1 MGLETAAIIG
11 ISTSLASAGVSAKQ
25 SSNAAGFAKEANTKL
40 EAAFNKAMNELSANK
55 LAGISLPM
63 EPYERQIE
71 AARGAGAELTR
82 AGQESE
88 RGAAAIAGQVYRGQ
102 VDAQREIAGDMAQQ
116 LTGLETATAEEEAN
130 LARSRATLN
139 LAEAEGAQAAA
150 SQFGAQQDA
159 AITGAFSA
167 LGQAGQQYLQGSEL
181 YKKSKGVKEF
191 QKLSDYASNKGMT
204 QEQFQKNLVALSSDP
219 RFSNLSGVGYHPTGL
234 DAQGKP
240 ITGFMTQN
248 TLKDYMGGMGPN
260 YNKELYEAFVT
271 KYPDATTQPVSIA
284 PQQGAVPSSTTRF
297 GQNIMNSS
305 QSPFQKNVNFQ
316 LPYYLGF

>member
-1 MGLETAAIIG
+1 MGVATAIAIG
-11 ISTSLASAGVSAKQ
+11 TSVASAGASAKQ
-25 SSNAAGFAKEANTKL
+25 ASNAAGFAKEAQSK
-40 EAAFNKAMNELSANK
+40 AKVAFDKAMKDLSANK

-63 EPYERQIE
+63 EPYERQME
-71 AARGAGAELTR
+71 TARGAGAELTQ
-82 AGQESE
+82 AGKESE

-102 VDAQREIAGDMAQQ
+102 TDAQRNIAGDMAQQ
-116 LTGLETATAEEEAN
+116 LTGLETAAAEEEAN
-130 LARSRATLN
+130 LSRARATLS

-150 SQFGAQQDA
+150 AQFGAQQDA

-204 QEQFQKNLVALSSDP
+204 QEEFQKNLVALSSDP
-219 RFSNLSGVGYHPTGL
+219 RFSNLSGVGYSATGV

-240 ITGFMTQN
+240 ITGLMTQN
-248 TLKDYMGGMGPN
+248 TLNDYMGKMGKD
-260 YNKELYEAFVT
+260 YNKAVYDAFVT
-271 KYPDATTQPVSIA
+271 KFPNATTQPVSIA
-284 PQQGAVPSSTTRF
+284 PQQGGIPSSTTRF
-297 GQNIMNSS
+297 GQNIMNAS
-305 QSPFQKNVNFQ
+305 QSPFQNNVNFQ

>member
-1 MGLETAAIIG
+1 MGLATAVAIT
-11 ISTSLASAGVSAKQ
+11 TSLASAGASAKQ
-25 SSNAAGFAKEANTKL
+25 ASNASGFAKEAQSK
-40 EAAFNKAMNELSANK
+40 AKIAFDKAMKDLSANK

-63 EPYERQIE
+63 EPYERQME
-71 AARGAGAELTR
+71 AARGAGAELTQ
-82 AGQESE
+82 AGRESE

-102 VDAQREIAGDMAQQ
+102 TEAQRDIAGDMAQQ
-116 LTGLETATAEEEAN
+116 LTGLETAAAEEEAN
-130 LARSRATLN
+130 LSRARATLS

-150 SQFGAQQDA
+150 AQFGAQQDA

-191 QKLSDYASNKGMT
+191 QKLSDYASKKGMT
-204 QEQFQKNLVALSSDP
+204 QEEFQKNLVALSSDP
-219 RFSNLSGVGYHPTGL
+219 RFSNLSGVGYSATGV

-240 ITGFMTQN
+240 ITGLMTQN
-248 TLKDYMGGMGPN
+248 ALTDYMGKMGKD
-260 YNKELYEAFVT
+260 YNKAVYDAFVT
-271 KYPDATTQPVSIA
+271 KFPNATTQPVGIA
-284 PQQGAVPSSTTRF
+284 PQQGGIPTSTTRF
-297 GQNIMNSS
+297 GQNIMNAS

>member
-1 MGLETAAIIG
+1 MGLATAVAIT
-11 ISTSLASAGVSAKQ
+11 TSLASAGASAKQ
-25 SSNAAGFAKEANTKL
+25 ASNASGFAKEAQSK
-40 EAAFNKAMNELSANK
+40 AKIAFDKAMKDLSANK

-63 EPYERQIE
+63 EPYERQME
-71 AARGAGAELTR
+71 AARGAGAELTQ
-82 AGQESE
+82 AGRESE

-102 VDAQREIAGDMAQQ
+102 TEAQRGIAGDMAQQ
-116 LTGLETATAEEEAN
+116 LTGLETAAAEEEAN
-130 LARSRATLN
+130 LSRARATLS

-204 QEQFQKNLVALSSDP
+204 QEEFQKNLVALSSDP
-219 RFSNLSGVGYHPTGL
+219 RFSNLSGVGYSATGV

-240 ITGFMTQN
+240 ITGLMTQN
-248 TLKDYMGGMGPN
+248 TLTDYMGKMGKD
-260 YNKELYEAFVT
+260 YNKAVYDAFVT
-271 KYPDATTQPVSIA
+271 KFPNATTQPVSIA
-284 PQQGAVPSSTTRF
+284 PQQGGIPTSTTRF
-297 GQNIMNSS
+297 GQNIMNAS

>member
-1 MGLETAAIIG
+1 MGLATAVAIT
-11 ISTSLASAGVSAKQ
+11 TSLASAGASAKQ
-25 SSNAAGFAKEANTKL
+25 ASNASGFAKEAQSK
-40 EAAFNKAMNELSANK
+40 AKIAFDKAMKDLSANK

-63 EPYERQIE
+63 EPYERQME
-71 AARGAGAELTR
+71 AVRGAGAELTQ
-82 AGQESE
+82 AGRESE

-102 VDAQREIAGDMAQQ
+102 TDAQRGIAGDMAQQ
-116 LTGLETATAEEEAN
+116 LTGLETAAAEEEAN
-130 LARSRATLN
+130 LARARATLS

-150 SQFGAQQDA
+150 AQFGAQQDA

-191 QKLSDYASNKGMT
+191 EKLSDYASKKGMT
-204 QEQFQKNLVALSSDP
+204 QEEFQKNLVALSSDP
-219 RFSNLSGVGYHPTGL
+219 RFSNLSGVGYSATGV

-240 ITGFMTQN
+240 ITGLMTQN
-248 TLKDYMGGMGPN
+248 TLTDYMGKMGKD
-260 YNKELYEAFVT
+260 YNKAVYDAFVT
-271 KYPDATTQPVSIA
+271 KFPDATTQPVVIA
-284 PQQGAVPSSTTRF
+284 PQQGGIPTSTTRF
-297 GQNIMNSS
+297 GQNIMNAS

>member
-1 MGLETAAIIG
+1 MGVATAIAIG
-11 ISTSLASAGVSAKQ
+11 TSVASAGASAKQ
-25 SSNAAGFAKEANTKL
+25 ASNAAGFAKEAQSK
-40 EAAFNKAMNELSANK
+40 AKVAFDKAMKDLSANK

-63 EPYERQIE
+63 EPYERQME
-71 AARGAGAELTR
+71 AARGAGAELTQ
-82 AGQESE
+82 AGKESE

-102 VDAQREIAGDMAQQ
+102 TDAQRNIAGDMAQQ
-116 LTGLETATAEEEAN
+116 LTGLETAAAEEEAN
-130 LARSRATLN
+130 LSRARATLS

-150 SQFGAQQDA
+150 AQFGAQQDA

-204 QEQFQKNLVALSSDP
+204 QEEFQKNLVALSSDP
-219 RFSNLSGVGYHPTGL
+219 RFSNLSGVGYSATGV

-240 ITGFMTQN
+240 ITGLMTQN
-248 TLKDYMGGMGPN
+248 TLNDYMGKMGKD
-260 YNKELYEAFVT
+260 YNKAVYDAFVT
-271 KYPDATTQPVSIA
+271 KFPNATTQPVSIA
-284 PQQGAVPSSTTRF
+284 PQQGGIPSSTTRF
-297 GQNIMNSS
+297 GQNIMNAS
-305 QSPFQKNVNFQ
+305 QSPFQNNVNFQ

>member
-1 MGLETAAIIG
+1 MGVATAIAIG
-11 ISTSLASAGVSAKQ
+11 TSVASAGASAKQ
-25 SSNAAGFAKEANTKL
+25 ASNAAGFAKEAQSKAK
-40 EAAFNKAMNELSANK
+40 EAFDKAMKELSANK

-63 EPYERQIE
+63 EPYERKIE
-71 AARGAGAELTR
+71 AARGAGAELTQ
-82 AGQESE
+82 AGRESE

-102 VDAQREIAGDMAQQ
+102 TEAQRDIAGDMAQQ

-191 QKLSDYASNKGMT
+191 QKLSEYANKKGMT
-204 QEQFQKNLVALSSDP
+204 QEQFQKNLVELSKDP
-219 RFSNLSGVGYHPTGL
+219 RFSNLSGVGYSATGL

-240 ITGFMTQN
+240 ITGVMTPM
-248 TLKDYMGGMGPN
+248 TLKDYMGGMGKD
-260 YNKELYEAFVT
+260 YNKSLYEAFVT

-305 QSPFQKNVNFQ
+305 KSPFQKNVNFQ

>member
-1 MGLETAAIIG
+1 MGLATAVAIT
-11 ISTSLASAGVSAKQ
+11 TSLASAGASAKQ
-25 SSNAAGFAKEANTKL
+25 ASNASGFAKEAQSK
-40 EAAFNKAMNELSANK
+40 AKIAFDKAMKDLSANK

-63 EPYERQIE
+63 EPYERQME
-71 AARGAGAELTR
+71 AARGAGAELTQ
-82 AGQESE
+82 AGRESE

-102 VDAQREIAGDMAQQ
+102 TEAQRGIAGDMAQQ
-116 LTGLETATAEEEAN
+116 LTGLETAAAEEEAN
-130 LARSRATLN
+130 LSRARATLS

-204 QEQFQKNLVALSSDP
+204 QEEFQKNLVALSSDP
-219 RFSNLSGVGYHPTGL
+219 RFSNLSGVGYSATGV

-240 ITGFMTQN
+240 ITGLMTQN
-248 TLKDYMGGMGPN
+248 TLTDYMGKMGKD
-260 YNKELYEAFVT
+260 YNKAVYDAFVT
-271 KYPDATTQPVSIA
+271 KFPNATTQPVGIA
-284 PQQGAVPSSTTRF
+284 PQQGGIPTSTTRF
-297 GQNIMNSS
+297 GQNIMNAS